1 MARITKGLKTL
12 VTGEILEKLKI
23 DRYLIHIVIIAAAL
37 CLILLCR
44 FVIEEVQ
51 VERER
56 LREKVEEAKLVRDQT
71 YIELVGLGKMSTVE
85 EMLEENGVKVGKPA
99 KPAKMIRR

>member
-37 CLILLCR
+37 CLILL
-44 FVIEEVQ
+44 
-51 VERER
+51 
-56 LREKVEEAKLVRDQT
+56 
-71 YIELVGLGKMSTVE
+71 
-85 EMLEENGVKVGKPA
+85 
-99 KPAKMIRR
+99 